1 MEVLPDGLMQG
12 VGVVGDP
19 VLSRLG
25 GDGVTASLQ
34 QHRSGWGMLPGC
46 TEVPSRGA
54 KVLAA
59 GHQSYGVNGMG
70 WAHRRKGT
78 RSCEQP

>member
-19 VLSRLG
+19 VLSHLG
-25 GDGVTASLQ
+25 GDGVIASLQ

-46 TEVPSRGA
+46 TEVPQ
-54 KVLAA
+54 L
-59 GHQSYGVNGMG
+59 
-70 WAHRRKGT
+70 
-78 RSCEQP
+78 